1 MPAIDLELLQF
12 SSQLTTLV
20 RLFDMQI
27 LSKED
32 WISGGLPLLFS
43 MYVEGK
49 KNDEFFSTFK
59 SVDVDLCRILH

>member
-1 MPAIDLELLQF
+1 MPTIDPELLQF

-20 RLFDMQI
+20 RLFEMQI

-32 WISGGLPLLFS
+32 WILGGLPLLFS

-49 KNDEFFSTFK
+49 KNDEFFSTLK
-59 SVDVDLCRILH
+59 SMDVDLCRILH